1 MRSLILI
8 TFVSI
13 CFGIKYLS
21 IWFLGTGKQFP
32 PLFIEKTFITFKM
45 VALVRGV
52 EVAERL
58 AETCHPKGDIVFKIE
73 CELARLFYD
82 DI

>member
-1 MRSLILI
+1 
-8 TFVSI
+8 
-13 CFGIKYLS
+13 
-21 IWFLGTGKQFP
+21 
-32 PLFIEKTFITFKM
+32 M